1 MIRLLLCRMLLCWML
16 LPWLVS
22 CHQQEPI
29 FKIGITR
36 WLGYE
41 PLYLAEQLSY
51 YPHID
56 VVRLSSTLDVLRA
69 LRNGNLQGAGLTL
82 DETLTLID
90 EGIDLQIVLVV
101 DYSNGADVVMGTPA
115 VASLQALKGKRI
127 GVEMNAVGA
136 TLLRSMLDKAGL
148 TLSDVVVESMPIS
161 HLARACAAQRIDVAV
176 AYQPYAGELEKCGM
190 KPLFSSAEIPGKIV
204 DLLVVRRDALHLQ
217 DQMHQLLDGY
227 FKTLRHIADQPASS
241 QQQMADN
248 LGISVTEVQ
257 RDLAG
262 IHVLS
267 LTEVRHQLSLQGS
280 LPAVA
285 EEYIHTLREEGV
297 IRKTIDVR
305 QYLDDRWL
313 PRGAP

>member
-1 MIRLLLCRMLLCWML
+1 ML
-16 LPWLVS
+16 LPWLAS
-22 CHQQEPI
+22 CHQQEPV

-41 PLYLAEQLSY
+41 PLYLAEQLSF

-115 VASLQALKGKRI
+115 VTSLQALKGKRI

-136 TLLRSMLDKAGL
+136 TLLHAMLNKAGL
-148 TLSDVVVESMPIS
+148 TLSDVRVESMPIS
-161 HLARACAAQRIDVAV
+161 HLAQACATQRIDVAV
-176 AYQPYAGELEKCGM
+176 AYQPYAGELAKCGM
-190 KPLFSSAEIPGKIV
+190 KPLFTSAEIPGKIV
-204 DLLVVRRDALHLQ
+204 DLLVVRRDALHQQ
-217 DQMHQLLDGY
+217 DQMYQLLAGY
-227 FKTLRHIADQPASS
+227 FKALQHITDQPTSS
-241 QQQMADN
+241 QQQMAEN
-248 LGISVTEVQ
+248 LGISVADVQ
-257 RDLAG
+257 RGLAD

-267 LTEVRHQLSLQGS
+267 LVEVRTQLSARGNLRN
-280 LPAVA
+280 VA
-285 EEYIHTLREEGV
+285 DEYSHSLREQGV
-297 IRKTIDVR
+297 IRKPIDIL
-305 QYLDDRWL
+305 QHLDNRWL
-313 PRGAP
+313 PGVAL